1 MQIYNRSFN
10 IFALASRKRRGRGGG
25 GGGRRKWKTYNCP
38 IIFDQL
44 LDRVQ
49 QDVRTITIFDLSII
63 IIIIFYEQVS
73 RFFTIESV
81 DVT

>member
-49 QDVRTITIFDLSII
+49 QDRKRKEEDKRYLMKYCMTGLLLF
-63 IIIIFYEQVS
+63 
-73 RFFTIESV
+73 
-81 DVT
+81 